1 MKRWKSVFVL
11 ILASAALSLPGAVS
25 SPRANAAETTII
37 RFASLAP
44 SGSAFMKVMKAWDRT
59 LKKETEGRVEI
70 RFYSGGSQGDE
81 RDFIR
86 KIRAGQMDAAGVS
99 TVGLGM
105 IVRPVLVLS
114 TPGIIT
120 EYAQLERARD
130 ALTDRFE
137 KLFDEAGFV
146 LLAWGNAGK
155 TRIFSSESFER
166 PADLKALR
174 PWAWKDDPIFDQY
187 LKVIGANPVRVG
199 VGEVYPGLQT
209 RMIDTAPASA
219 ITAVALQ
226 WYTRLNYVT
235 KQNIS
240 IIVGGSIIDKKVFN
254 KISAEDQKLFIES
267 AERAARALDKIV
279 MRDDDSSYDTLV
291 KRGLKEVD
299 MTPHQAEWDA
309 VAAKTREDL
318 VNRVYSKSLLQAVEL
333 AAKN

>member
-1 MKRWKSVFVL
+1 MNRWKSVVL
-11 ILASAALSLPGAVS
+11 VLTVAAFSLPGAVS
-25 SPRANAAETTII
+25 TSEANASEATVI

-44 SGSAFMKVMKAWDRT
+44 TGSAFMKVMKAWDRT
-59 LKKETEGRVEI
+59 LKKETDGRVEI

-105 IVRPVLVLS
+105 VVRPVLVLS
-114 TPGIIT
+114 TPGVIT
-120 EYAQLERARD
+120 EYDEMVRARD
-130 ALTDRFE
+130 ALNDRFE

-155 TRIFSSESFER
+155 TRIFSSEKFER
-166 PADLKALR
+166 PSDLKSLR

-235 KQNIS
+235 KQNFS
-240 IIVGGSIIDKKVFN
+240 IIVGGSIIDKKIYA
-254 KISAEDQKLFIES
+254 KLSPEDQKAFLDTGK
-267 AERAARALDKIV
+267 RAALALDKIV
-279 MRDDDSSYDTLV
+279 MRDDDRSYDTLV
-291 KRGLKEVD
+291 DRGLKEID
-299 MTPHQAEWDA
+299 MSPHQSEWDA
-309 VAAKTREDL
+309 VAQKTRTDL
-318 VNRVYSKSLLQAVEL
+318 IGRVYSKSLLEAVER
-333 AAKN
+333 AAKK